1 MYVLHCWNFC
11 LRYVPNCNILTTAKN
26 QYIDYL
32 LFLVMTPLYWDDSW
46 RFGLN
51 IKTMS
56 GCLLTSYMRTQ
67 YLVLFYIVMN
77 VWPVV
82 YLGRY
87 TSLVSTSLTVKY
99 NTRRAINNIFWN
111 WIPTPRSSFIE
122 YRLQGV
128 LLLNTDS
135 KEFFYWIPTPR
146 SSFKP
151 LNIIFPFD
159 CTDFSI

>member
-1 MYVLHCWNFC
+1 MIKYTSSDIQNKIIDNRWNDTWKKCNDSEYFALIGDTTTDVSTHEQVSVCGRFVECTGGNTWRKIAMNYFC

-32 LFLVMTPLYWDDSW
+32 LLLVMIPLCWDDSW

-87 TSLVSTSLTVKY
+87 TSLVSYSIKEL
-99 NTRRAINNIFWN
+99 
-111 WIPTPRSSFIE
+111 
-122 YRLQGV
+122 LGV
-128 LLLNTDS
+128 G
-135 KEFFYWIPTPR
+135 IQ
-146 SSFKP
+146 
-151 LNIIFPFD
+151 
-159 CTDFSI
+159 

>member
-1 MYVLHCWNFC
+1 MNYFC
-11 LRYVPNCNILTTAKN
+11 LRYVPICNILTTAMN

-32 LFLVMTPLYWDDSW
+32 LFLVMIPVCWDDSW

-51 IKTMS
+51 IKKMS

-87 TSLVSTSLTVKY
+87 TSVVSTSLTVKQ
-99 NTRRAINNIFWN
+99 NRRRAINNILWN
-111 WIPTPRSSFIE
+111 WIPTPMS
-122 YRLQGV
+122 
-128 LLLNTDS
+128 LLS
-135 KEFFYWIPTPR
+135 HWIYFFLLTAHISAFNKNSYV
-146 SSFKP
+146 
-151 LNIIFPFD
+151 NIAVY
-159 CTDFSI
+159 CRYYYKM